1 MNCNV
6 RINKNLILSIKTLID
21 EQIPIISVLA
31 NTSRIL
37 IDYFNNTNWCG
48 FYLTKENEDV
58 LYLGPYQGTT
68 ATMIIPFGKGV
79 CGMSAFLKKSQV
91 VPNVHEYEGH
101 IACSNLSNSEI
112 VVPIIKNNK
121 VVGVIDLDSNLYDN
135 YSSEDA
141 KLLEEVAAILS
152 EKF

>member
-1 MNCNV
+1 
-6 RINKNLILSIKTLID
+6 
-21 EQIPIISVLA
+21 
-31 NTSRIL
+31 
-37 IDYFNNTNWCG
+37 
-48 FYLTKENEDV
+48 
-58 LYLGPYQGTT
+58 
-68 ATMIIPFGKGV
+68 MIIPFGKGV

-121 VVGVIDLDSNLYDN
+121 VVGVIDLDSNFYDN